1 MADQASNRVFTLMRR
16 EMQEH
21 NSGLLWTPVITGVL
35 LILLMAASVV
45 LANRISAVGD
55 TLLRVMLQEESIA
68 GMSITINIDDDESAD
83 DGLEP
88 PRPLD
93 PSNEQFT
100 IETETGPVDE
110 EAWNFSREWNF
121 TPKARDKNVEVDDER
136 LENLNPALNVLHVI
150 FLFVLLIATV
160 NYLLGSLYNDRKDRS
175 ILFWKSMP
183 VSEWEEVLAKLGVAL
198 LVAPAI
204 AFAVLAVTQ
213 IAYVLL
219 AMLLVSRMGY
229 APMDTVVANIEFA
242 PLFLGQIGGWLLA
255 ILWVAPVYAY
265 LMLASAGARRSP
277 FMLAVTPVA
286 ALLILEGVFLGS
298 NFVGQAIVN
307 HIPHNISGRSAV
319 ALHFGIPDLGSL
331 NYLSMVLGLLF
342 TAGALWATVY
352 LRRYR
357 FEI

>member
-1 MADQASNRVFTLMRR
+1 MAEQASNRVFTLMRR

-21 NSGLLWTPVITGVL
+21 SSGLLWTPVVTAIL
-35 LILLMAASVV
+35 LILVMAASVV
-45 LANRISAVGD
+45 LANRIAAVGD

-68 GMSITINIDDDESAD
+68 GMSITINIDDD
-83 DGLEP
+83 DGDLEP
-88 PRPLD
+88 PWP
-93 PSNEQFT
+93 PEPGEPPAPQIT

-110 EAWNFSREWNF
+110 EAWNFSREWTF
-121 TPKARDKNVEVDDER
+121 TPKAGSDDTEGDEER

-150 FLFVLLIATV
+150 FLFVLLVATV
-160 NYLLGSLYNDRKDRS
+160 NYLLSSLYSDRKDRS

-204 AFAVLAVTQ
+204 TMAVLTLTQ

-229 APMDTVVANIEFA
+229 DPMAVVVSNIEFA

-298 NFVGQAIVN
+298 NFVGQAIIN
-307 HIPHNISGRSAV
+307 HIPHYISGRSAV

-331 NYLSMVLGLLF
+331 NYLSMVLGLAF
-342 TAGALWATVY
+342 TVPALWAAVY